1 MKCGLELMAIA
12 KEVESMRLTAEVER
26 LDEARA
32 ELMARKTNTINWCET
47 VLSAWLEE
55 QIVKG
60 HCYNNGFVWNY
71 GDDMRFASLD
81 GGERTVLQP
90 LVRLSRNYDYADGE
104 HSYSPA
110 GVILDVP
117 TIVEHCAKHCIK
129 VIVEPSNYKLYGCG
143 AQWGAKLSFRLNAQC
158 IE

>member
-12 KEVESMRLTAEVER
+12 KELESMRLTAEAKR
-26 LDEARA
+26 LEEARA
-32 ELMARKTNTINWCET
+32 ELMARKANTINWCET

-55 QIVKG
+55 QIVQGRYYKG
-60 HCYNNGFVWNY
+60 MIWSH
-71 GDDMRFASLD
+71 GDDMRFASLN

-90 LVRLSRNYDYADGE
+90 LVRLGRNYDYANGE
-104 HSYSPA
+104 HSYSHT
-110 GVILDVP
+110 GIILDVP

-143 AQWGAKLSFRLNAQC
+143 AQWGAKLSFRLDAQC